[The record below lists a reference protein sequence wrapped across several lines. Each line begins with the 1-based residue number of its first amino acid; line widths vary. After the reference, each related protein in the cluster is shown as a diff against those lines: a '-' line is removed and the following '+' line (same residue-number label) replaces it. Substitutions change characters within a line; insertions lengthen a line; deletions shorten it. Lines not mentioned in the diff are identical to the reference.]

1 MDTLENEKLE
11 PQCSAT
17 EPSTYQFPSL
27 DLLQNQVKGTYGFI
41 SQDEINENKNR
52 IMDTLK
58 MLKIRVSNIEVTVGP
73 TVSWYEIIPADGV
86 RLSTLK
92 HWEREIVMSL
102 ATHGVR
108 MILPV
113 RGRATIG
120 IEIPNKHPLA
130 LNIKTVLS
138 SKAFQESCFQL
149 PIAFGVNSNND
160 VCVADLT
167 KMPHLLIA
175 GASGQG
181 KTTALNAII
190 ASLLYKK
197 HPDQLKFVLIDPK
210 ETEFVPYNRLKD
222 HYLAQLKGE
231 DSAMASTPNNI
242 EHTLN
247 ALCLEMD
254 NRFSLLKDAG
264 ARSINEYNKKFGD
277 DLLDKEK
284 GHRYLPYIV
293 VIIDE
298 YSDPLASL
306 GSAFERQIV
315 RIAQKSRAVG
325 IHMIIATQ
333 RPSCD
338 VITGII
344 KANFPARIVFRVA
357 RNVDSRTILDRAGAE
372 QLIGRGDSLVF
383 NDCTLERVQCA
394 FINTQEIDAIVEG
407 ICDQPEFAHPYY
419 LPTLPVSE

>member
-1 MDTLENEKLE
+1 MDTT
-11 PQCSAT
+11 QCSAT

-41 SQDEINENKNR
+41 SQDEINENKNH

-108 MILPV
+108 MISPV
-113 RGRATIG
+113 CGRATIG
-120 IEIPNKHPLA
+120 IEIPNKHPHV

-231 DSAMASTPNNI
+231 DSAVVSTPNNI
-242 EHTLN
+242 ERTLN

-254 NRFSLLKDAG
+254 NRFCLLKQAG
-264 ARSINEYNKKFGD
+264 ARSINEYNKKFGNN
-277 DLLDKEK
+277 LLDKEK

-298 YSDPLASL
+298 YSDSLVSL
-306 GSAFERQIV
+306 GSAFERQII

-333 RPSCD
+333 RTSHG

-344 KANFPARIVFRVA
+344 KANFPTRMAFRVA

-394 FINTQEIDAIVEG
+394 FINTQEIDAMVES
-407 ICDQPEFAHPYY
+407 ICEQPEFAHPYY
-419 LPTLPVSE
+419 LPTFPV